1 MNAVA
6 QRADTVRPVRAEEW
20 SRAARLAYVVMPRY
34 DEARLVRL
42 LRLLRAPPLEWIR
55 RAQRIPLEMGL
66 RRERVAEAT
75 TLTDRD
81 LTELGRRLERD
92 PSFRQQFD
100 VDPVAATEAAGMP
113 ELGSRL
119 QREISE
125 LIALAERVASDDAYR
140 AELVADPL
148 TALGAAGVP
157 AGSAEP
163 LLQMLAVSPEVLAK
177 LPEVEAHLLG
187 ERSRNERLLLLLLT
201 STAVADELRAAAR
214 RA

>member
-1 MNAVA
+1 
-6 QRADTVRPVRAEEW
+6 
-20 SRAARLAYVVMPRY
+20 
-34 DEARLVRL
+34 
-42 LRLLRAPPLEWIR
+42 
-55 RAQRIPLEMGL
+55 MGL